1 MSEPKKPASGTLT
14 REGIE
19 VQPLYTRNDVAELL
33 SDETLP
39 GVFPYVRG
47 PHATMYTEKAWT
59 IRQYAGFS
67 SAAESNAFYKEALKG
82 GQRGLSVAFDLPTHR
97 GYDSDHPRVLGDV
110 GKAGVAVDSVED
122 MLVLFAG
129 IDLGEISVSMTMN
142 GAVLPI
148 LAAFIVAAEESG
160 VPSARL
166 RGTIQNDILKE
177 FMVRNTYIYPPEPSL
192 RIVGDI
198 IEYVSLKL
206 PNFNSISISGYHM
219 HEAGAPADLELAFTL
234 ADGLE
239 YVRAALSKGLSVD
252 SFAPQLSFFFAIGM
266 DLFMEVA
273 KLRAARKLWAT
284 ELKRLFNPQDPRSL
298 LLRTHCQTSGVSL
311 ASGDPLNNIVR
322 TTIEA
327 LGAVLGGTQSLHTN
341 AYDEAVSLPTDTAA
355 RIARNTQLI
364 LQHETGLTRT
374 VDPLGGSYYVEA
386 LTEALLQRAKS
397 VMEQIEA
404 VGGMRAAVER
414 GLPKQMIE
422 RAATERQARID
433 QGKEL
438 LVGVNCYRAPE
449 QEPLAVRVIDNH
461 ALRKVQLERLSKLKR
476 ERNAAD
482 VLSALAALTEAA
494 RSSAQNLLELSV
506 QAMRVRATVGEVSS
520 ALEQVFG
527 RYQAHIPTVTGVYGT
542 PLSKDP
548 EWLSLVTRV
557 KAFAARHGRQP
568 RILVVKLGQDGH
580 DRGARLIAAG
590 LADLGFDVDVG
601 PLFST
606 PAEAAAQAADND
618 VHVVG
623 VSTQAGAHLTLVV
636 DLMRELQ
643 LRGAGNIEVVCG
655 GIIPE
660 QDHAALIASGVRA
673 ILGPGTRVAESA
685 KVILDALEAHAPPGV
700 S

>member
-1 MSEPKKPASGTLT
+1 MSERKKPASGTLT

-19 VQPLYTRNDVAELL
+19 VQPLYTRNDSAGFLP
-33 SDETLP
+33 DQALP

-67 SAAESNAFYKEALKG
+67 SAAESNVFYKEALKG

-148 LAAFIVAAEESG
+148 LAAFIVAAEEFG

-192 RIVGDI
+192 RIVADI
-198 IEYVSLKL
+198 IEYVSLEL

-239 YVRAALSKGLSVD
+239 YVRVALSKGLSVD
-252 SFAPQLSFFFAIGM
+252 SFAPQLSFFFAVGM

-284 ELKRLFNPQDPRSL
+284 ELKRLFNPQEPRSL

-341 AYDEAVSLPTDTAA
+341 GYDEAVSLPTDTAA

-364 LQHETGLTRT
+364 LQHEAGLTRT

-386 LTEALLQRAKS
+386 LTEALLGRAKS

-433 QGKEL
+433 QGQEL

-461 ALRKVQLERLSKLKR
+461 ALRAAQLERLSKLKR

-482 VLSALAALTEAA
+482 VVSALAALTEAA
-494 RSSAQNLLELSV
+494 RNSAQNLLELSV
-506 QAMRVRATVGEVSS
+506 QAMRVRATVGEVSW

-527 RYQAHIPTVTGVYGT
+527 RYEAHIPTVKGVYGT

-548 EWLSLVTRV
+548 EWLLLIARV
-557 KAFAARHGRQP
+557 KAFAVRHGRQP

-636 DLMRELQ
+636 ELMRELQ
-643 LRGAGNIEVVCG
+643 LRGAEHVEVVCG

-660 QDHAALIASGVRA
+660 QDHAALMASGVRA

-685 KVILDALEAHAPPGV
+685 KVILDALEAHVPPGV